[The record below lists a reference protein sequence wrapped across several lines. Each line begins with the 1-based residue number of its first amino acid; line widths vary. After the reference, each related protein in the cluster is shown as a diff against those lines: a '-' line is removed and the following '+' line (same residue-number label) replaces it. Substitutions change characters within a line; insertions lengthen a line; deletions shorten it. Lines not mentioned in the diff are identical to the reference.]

1 MTSWQS
7 LILKSYSRQGG
18 TCTISACTEVPF
30 LISKSIPSA
39 NKIKVSI
46 SKSEQTCFHSNRCAW
61 LLDMS
66 FFSFPNQFQICAIKS
81 EETLFGQQ
89 ERWLLVES
97 FFLISLSVPSAKE
110 SKYPRRKHV
119 FTAREMSPARV
130 LFSHF
135 QMTIKSKYLRKHLC
149 TAREMA
155 SGGVLVFSFP
165 CLNSEESPDQLRFIP
180 IPRKRKYEE
189 WTLRSLLV
197 SFLFV
202 LTTKRDGDTV

>member
-1 MTSWQS
+1 MTPGRV
-7 LILKSYSRQGG
+7 L
-18 TCTISACTEVPF
+18 
-30 LISKSIPSA
+30 
-39 NKIKVSI
+39 
-46 SKSEQTCFHSNRCAW
+46 
-61 LLDMS
+61 
-66 FFSFPNQFQICAIKS
+66 FFSFPNQFQMPIRFKS
-81 EETLFGQQ
+81 
-89 ERWLLVES
+89 
-97 FFLISLSVPSAKE
+97 IPSAKE

-180 IPRKRKYEE
+180 IPRKPEYEE
-189 WTLRSLLV
+189 WTLRSLLSFHCYLYLQQREMVTMSSGVLIFSISSSQLWAGSRPANRLRRVTV
-197 SFLFV
+197 SRICSCQEIWFEDLN
-202 LTTKRDGDTV
+202 